1 MWLKGRV
8 NSSMLKEMFT
18 MVNGPITKRMDLG
31 YTRIR
36 EVQDLKVI
44 GKMTYSMEK
53 VQKTGQKEQIIK
65 ENITSA
71 RSKVLENTLTL
82 MVQPMMVNGSK
93 IK

>member
-1 MWLKGRV
+1 MWLKGRA

-18 MVNGPITKRMDLG
+18 MVNGSITKRMDLE

-53 VQKTGQKEQIIK
+53 V
-65 ENITSA
+65 
-71 RSKVLENTLTL
+71 
-82 MVQPMMVNGSK
+82 
-93 IK
+93 